1 MINDRVHVMEE
12 EIKSLK
18 EENQELRVFV
28 NSIVKELNNVISLL
42 NARYSDDM

>member
-1 MINDRVHVMEE
+1 MEE